1 MKKKLLIT
9 SLALAVFSSG
19 VQALVLSPEPVNGT
33 GITGIV
39 TSFKRD
45 TTGPTFS
52 FDQDSGSSAPVGVN
66 AVGTTYR
73 TLMLFKLPK
82 DKVEQSVVGVNRLSY
97 DLATTGTST
106 RPAHEIRI
114 VGMYDAV
121 PTINAD
127 ATDFARMT
135 TDGTLVQTN
144 FMTTSTARNTYH
156 TGVGFNTNLFN
167 AMRAAG
173 FSGAADKYMLLSVY
187 ATDTSTLNSYSGF
200 TKGSVRLDLQTVP
213 EPSTYAL
220 IGGCLALGF
229 VVLKRRRG

>member
-33 GITGIV
+33 GVTGIV
-39 TSFKRD
+39 TSFKLD
-45 TTGPTFS
+45 AAGGTYS
-52 FDQDSGSSAPVGVN
+52 FDQDGNTSAPVGVN
-66 AVGTTYR
+66 SVGNTYR

-82 DKVEQSVVGVNRLSY
+82 SDSNQTVVGVNQLSY
-97 DLATTGTST
+97 SIAITGNNI
-106 RPAHEIRI
+106 RPAHEMRI

-135 TDGTLVQTN
+135 TDGTLAQAN
-144 FMTTSTARNTYH
+144 FMSTATAGGQF
-156 TGVGFNTNLFN
+156 TGTTFNTNLFN
-167 AMRAAG
+167 AMRATGYNG
-173 FSGAADKYMLLSVY
+173 FAEKYMLLSVY
-187 ATDTSTLNSYSGF
+187 ATDTSATDTFSAFS
-200 TKGSVRLDLQTVP
+200 KGSVRLDLATVP

>member
-33 GITGIV
+33 GVTGIV
-39 TSFKRD
+39 TSFKRE
-45 TTGPTFS
+45 TAPTFS
-52 FDQDSGSSAPVGVN
+52 FDQNTGNSAPVGVN
-66 AVGTTYR
+66 SVGTTYR

-82 DKVEQSVVGVNRLSY
+82 NTVEQRVVGVNSLSY
-97 DLATTGTST
+97 TLAVVGSNV
-106 RPAHEIRI
+106 RPNHEIRI

-144 FMTTSTARNTYH
+144 FMTSSRTTVGYSTGA
-156 TGVGFNTNLFN
+156 GFNTNLFN
-167 AMRAAG
+167 AIRATG

-187 ATDTSTLNSYSGF
+187 ATDTSTQDSYSAF
-200 TKGSVRLDLQTVP
+200 NKGSVRLDLATVP